1 MSIDQQIKVLRAAL
15 VDASTKAVGLKLIAK
30 GIAEDD
36 QVNIKTNELITT
48 GNSMSQG
55 LVDDIDRAIAAMNGG
70 DLEAVQ

>member
-36 QVNIKTNELITT
+36 QVNIKTNELIIT

-70 DLEAVQ
+70 DLHSN

>member
-1 MSIDQQIKVLRAAL
+1 MSIDQQIKVLRTAL

-36 QVNIKTNELITT
+36 RVNIKTNELITT

-55 LVDDIDRAIAAMNGG
+55 LVDDLDRAIAAMNGG
-70 DLEAVQ
+70 DLHSN

>member
-36 QVNIKTNELITT
+36 QVKIKTNALITT
-48 GNSMSQG
+48 GNSMAQG

-70 DLEAVQ
+70 DLHSN

>member
-70 DLEAVQ
+70 DLHSN

>member
-48 GNSMSQG
+48 
-55 LVDDIDRAIAAMNGG
+55 MNGG
-70 DLEAVQ
+70 DSHSN

>member
-36 QVNIKTNELITT
+36 QVNIKTNELIAT

-70 DLEAVQ
+70 DLHSN